1 MGKKDGRRNTD
12 GSKRKRK
19 KKKQGRVFGL
29 LKIGNLI
36 QMIFDLKILQ
46 NICKCD
52 LVLFIS
58 SRRIKW

>member
-36 QMIFDLKILQ
+36 QMIFDLKIL
-46 NICKCD
+46 
-52 LVLFIS
+52 
-58 SRRIKW
+58 